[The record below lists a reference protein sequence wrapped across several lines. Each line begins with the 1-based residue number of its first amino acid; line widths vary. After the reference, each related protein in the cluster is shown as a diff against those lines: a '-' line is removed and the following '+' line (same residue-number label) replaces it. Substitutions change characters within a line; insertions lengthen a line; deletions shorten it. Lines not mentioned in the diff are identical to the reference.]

1 LSWFYCPIGL
11 KTAQIVAA
19 NSFPAPG
26 IHFIVRSMRYK
37 PQYFLASIL
46 AVALLLMVIAGCVIS
61 PRRDFT
67 GSPAPTPTP
76 TGTPT
81 PTATPTPTPTAGSA
95 AVSTADAQFLF
106 VGDATGMSGFKI
118 NQDGSLLPM
127 VGSAFRT
134 SAPVSSV
141 VTMGGELIVA
151 SGNSVN
157 ALAVNKETG
166 VLQQTDSMR
175 AAAVETLEVNSAGN
189 AVMAI
194 TQQGSLA
201 LRISSGKL
209 QSVSAATEVSAGE
222 SATVPRSTPAALDSS
237 GKFMYVINAGKAEIA
252 AYRIEQG
259 RPEPLTPATYP
270 ISKSASS
277 LAVVKP

>member
-1 LSWFYCPIGL
+1 
-11 KTAQIVAA
+11 
-19 NSFPAPG
+19 
-26 IHFIVRSMRYK
+26 MRYK

-46 AVALLLMVIAGCVIS
+46 TVALLLMVIAGCVIS

-76 TGTPT
+76 TDTPT

-95 AVSTADAQFLF
+95 TVSTTDVQFLF
-106 VGDATGMSGFKI
+106 VGDSSGVSGFKI

-127 VGSAFRT
+127 LGSAFRT
-134 SAPVSSV
+134 NAPVSSV
-141 VTMGGELIVA
+141 VTMGSELIVA

-166 VLQQTDSMR
+166 ALQQTDSMKVD
-175 AAAVETLEVNSAGN
+175 AVETLEVNSIAN
-189 AVMAI
+189 AVTAI
-194 TQQGSLA
+194 TQKGSVA
-201 LRISSGKL
+201 LRISGGKL
-209 QSVSAATEVSAGE
+209 QPVPTATEVSAAE

-237 GKFMYVINAGKAEIA
+237 GKFMYAISAGKAEIA

-259 RPEPLTPATYP
+259 KPEPLTPSTYP
-270 ISKSASS
+270 ISRSANS
-277 LAVVKP
+277 LVVVKP